1 MGFEFIIYER
11 ESGDIGI
18 LTINRPNVLNA
29 LSWQALHEM
38 RDFFE
43 NILSKEDLKH
53 SLLQVLGIGHL
64 PRGQIL
70 KRCQG

>member
-1 MGFEFIIYER
+1 MMGFEFIIYER

-43 NILSKEDLKH
+43 NILSKEDLKT
-53 SLLQVLGIGHL
+53 LIVTGAGD
-64 PRGQIL
+64 RAFAAG
-70 KRCQG
+70 